1 MTKKSLCKEIDKY
14 SQYLSS
20 TAADDCYVIRENM
33 YFWQPKDLEILES
46 DGIAR
51 VNFFDWE
58 VDHSLQEAF
67 GIVGTH

>member
-1 MTKKSLCKEIDKY
+1 M
-14 SQYLSS
+14 SS
-20 TAADDCYVIRENM
+20 ATADDCYVIRENM